1 MTDFTRLTVVGT
13 AHKAELVVPD
23 DEAIGAL
30 IPPLMELLDEPTGP
44 VARPLALVRT
54 TGEQL
59 DAARSAAEQELV
71 DGEQLRLV
79 RADDAPP
86 PPEVADVTDVVGD
99 TYADRPGRWSV
110 TARQTAGAITLG
122 AATCVGLLA
131 VPPSPTTAGSIIVA
145 ATAVALLSGRLRRRW
160 AAIALT
166 AVATGAAPAAALLL
180 LSAAAVPV
188 GPASLLVV
196 TAAIV
201 WAVLGFAVGAGLR
214 LRPALPGS
222 IVGVGLALLP
232 MLLIA
237 LGLDLDEV
245 LAVSAAAAAVVCGLL
260 PWYALSTSG
269 LTGLDDQVLAG
280 RPSRRRHVLQTVDEA
295 YRTMSW
301 SVVAVALPLGLTAT
315 MLVRSADP
323 WAVVLGLA
331 ITVLTALRTRAF
343 PLVVQQL
350 PLCLAA
356 VTATLV
362 ALLARQPQ
370 LGSAGQAIVL
380 VGFGVLVAA
389 GVGARPAE
397 HQRARL
403 RRIGNLVEAV
413 LVIALIPLVL
423 GVFGVYADLLGAF
436 R

>member
-166 AVATGAAPAAALLL
+166 AVATGAAPAAA
-180 LSAAAVPV
+180 
-188 GPASLLVV
+188 
-196 TAAIV
+196 
-201 WAVLGFAVGAGLR
+201 
-214 LRPALPGS
+214 
-222 IVGVGLALLP
+222 
-232 MLLIA
+232 
-237 LGLDLDEV
+237 
-245 LAVSAAAAAVVCGLL
+245 
-260 PWYALSTSG
+260 
-269 LTGLDDQVLAG
+269 
-280 RPSRRRHVLQTVDEA
+280 
-295 YRTMSW
+295 
-301 SVVAVALPLGLTAT
+301 
-315 MLVRSADP
+315 
-323 WAVVLGLA
+323 
-331 ITVLTALRTRAF
+331 
-343 PLVVQQL
+343 
-350 PLCLAA
+350 
-356 VTATLV
+356 
-362 ALLARQPQ
+362 
-370 LGSAGQAIVL
+370 
-380 VGFGVLVAA
+380 
-389 GVGARPAE
+389 
-397 HQRARL
+397 
-403 RRIGNLVEAV
+403 
-413 LVIALIPLVL
+413 
-423 GVFGVYADLLGAF
+423 
-436 R
+436 